1 MWKSVSVIYFW
12 ISNKLSSLKYHLIVS
27 CHSMGGHGGLSV
39 QVVLAEADGQL
50 DQELI
55 WGCQLSSSVPQNC
68 SSALCVAACPA
79 SWHSGWIPRKVL
91 HEPKLPD
98 QISATP
104 RTGTA
109 LLLLCSVGQS
119 SHRSSHATTWRGTS
133 QGPGYQ
139 EGWSIEVREVI
150 V

>member
-1 MWKSVSVIYFW
+1 
-12 ISNKLSSLKYHLIVS
+12 
-27 CHSMGGHGGLSV
+27 MGGHGGLSV
-39 QVVLAEADGQL
+39 QVVLAEAGGQL

-109 LLLLCSVGQS
+109 LLLLCSVVKAVTGPVMQQ
-119 SHRSSHATTWRGTS
+119 RGGELHKGLDIRRG
-133 QGPGYQ
+133 GPLESGK
-139 EGWSIEVREVI
+139 
-150 V
+150 